1 MENNPTRTSTTTAES
16 GTKRQ
21 KDSHLNYPASE
32 APTQFAELKGR
43 TIAFR
48 TIGSGK
54 NIFLCNRFRGNLDTW
69 DPAFLDALAQKYQV
83 IIFDYTGFGLSTGPA
98 PTTIDGFVADL
109 RDLMEAFCI
118 DKCVVGGWSFGGLVA
133 QKYIADYPE
142 SASHGIL
149 IGIGPFGK
157 NDWPIEPHFYE
168 VSQKLHYSLEDE
180 TVLFFEP
187 EWEPS
192 RKAAQK
198 SHNRIQARKTDLDV
212 VVPEKL
218 WGHYTMAYVE
228 CLEDHE
234 HIREKINKT
243 KVPLLVIMGDHD
255 ISFPVQNWYALLR
268 QMQSAQLIVFPMA
281 GHGPQHEFPKL
292 TSRYIHNFIKHS

>member
-1 MENNPTRTSTTTAES
+1 MENIPTQPPKE
-16 GTKRQ
+16 GTGTRMPTKTG
-21 KDSHLNYPASE
+21 KHLNYPALD

-118 DKCVVGGWSFGGLVA
+118 KKCVVSGWSFGGLVA
-133 QKYIADYPE
+133 QKYIANSPK
-142 SASHGIL
+142 SVSHGIL
-149 IGIGPFGK
+149 IGTGPMGR
-157 NDWPIEPHFYE
+157 NELPVEPIFYG
-168 VSQKLHYSLEDE
+168 VSQKLNYNLEDE
-180 TVLFFEP
+180 MVLFFEP
-187 EWEPS
+187 EREPS
-192 RKAAQK
+192 RKAAEK
-198 SHNRIQARKTDLDV
+198 SHRRIAERQKDTDV
-212 VVPEKL
+212 IIPGRL
-218 WGHYTMAYVE
+218 WGHYTMAFIE
-228 CLEDHE
+228 CIEDTE
-234 HIREKINKT
+234 NTRAKINQT
-243 KVPLLVIMGDHD
+243 KVPILVMMGDHD
-255 ISFPVQNWYALLR
+255 ISFPVQNWYALARELET
-268 QMQSAQLIVFPMA
+268 AQLIVFPMA

-292 TSRYIHNFIKHS
+292 SARYIRNFIKYS